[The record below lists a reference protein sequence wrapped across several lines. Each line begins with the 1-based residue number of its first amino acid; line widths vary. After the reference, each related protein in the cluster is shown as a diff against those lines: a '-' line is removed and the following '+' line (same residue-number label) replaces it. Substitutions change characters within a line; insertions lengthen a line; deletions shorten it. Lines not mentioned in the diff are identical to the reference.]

1 MLPMR
6 CRFGAVGALGRF
18 GADGAFGR
26 FGTVAAL
33 AVFLFAASPISAQQ
47 PTPPPAER
55 QGDGQEP
62 VLLPPGMMM
71 GPGGMMRRRNMMRM
85 CDPRGFG
92 LAGWRVERL
101 ERTLELNDEQRSKLD
116 DVIAASAKAIEQ
128 LLANCPR
135 ELPLTPTG
143 RLEMTEARLS
153 AMLESVRMLRAAFEP
168 FYAALTDEQ
177 KARMT
182 ADAEG
187 RGWRFEE
194 RERRRRRR

>member
-6 CRFGAVGALGRF
+6 CRF

-33 AVFLFAASPISAQQ
+33 AVVLLAASPISAQQ
-47 PTPPPAER
+47 PTPPPPAER
-55 QGDGQEP
+55 QGEGQEP

-116 DVIAASAKAIEQ
+116 GVIAASAKAIEQ